1 MGFALD
7 EGYVP
12 DTVED
17 LMALVMANVNTQFGT
32 TYDFPSFVGTNF
44 YKYFYA
50 LIQLLQ
56 ENEVKTSEIFL
67 KLQQYFIIT
76 NENIIRPVVTP
87 PGLLEVLLDAGYT
100 ASVKPMIEDDAGL
113 CSVCVDTD
121 SDADDYD
128 DVKLAI
134 NTILK
139 DSVVAGVVTQGD
151 QTNTIVLSNGQP
163 FDFKFFLPDPTPVL
177 LKLTLVVSDNNQ
189 FAIDDAVDIKLKLVE
204 QVEARYR
211 LGLDFEPQK
220 YFSITDAPWASSVV
234 LQYDI
239 GGGYVSTIFEAEF
252 DDLLTFD
259 PGTDVTIVI
268 S

>member
-7 EGYVP
+7 EGYTP
-12 DTVED
+12 STVED
-17 LMALVMANVNTQFGT
+17 LLTIVMENINTQFGT
-32 TYDFPSFVGTNF
+32 TYDYPSFVGTNF

-87 PGLLEVLLDAGYT
+87 PGLLEVLAAAGYE
-100 ASVKPMIEDDAGL
+100 ASVKPMIDGDAGK
-113 CSVCVDTD
+113 CFVCVNTD
-121 SDADDYD
+121 SDADDYA

-134 NTILK
+134 NTILR

-151 QTNTIVLSNGQP
+151 QVSTIVLSNGQA
-163 FDFKFFLPDPTPVL
+163 FDFKFALPTETPTAL
-177 LKLTLVVSDNNQ
+177 TLTLVVSENNQ
-189 FAIDDAVDIKLKLVE
+189 FAIDDAADIKVKLIE
-204 QVEARYR
+204 QVEARYS
-211 LGLDFEPQK
+211 LGKNFEPQK
-220 YFSITDAPWASSVV
+220 YFAITDAPWASSVK
-234 LQYDI
+234 LEYDI
-239 GGGYVSTIFEAEF
+239 GSGLVTTVFDADF

-259 PGTDVTIVI
+259 PDDVTIVV